1 MNQKGLRGRR
11 QYSAEF
17 KARVVAL
24 CQRDAALVAEVALA
38 HDVDAALLRR
48 WIRRHVDTLPL
59 LPPGLVPVQL
69 EPPATVPSDDSLRL
83 DIRKGA
89 IQVHV
94 HCPASAADACAHL
107 LTCWLA

>member
-48 WIRRHVDTLPL
+48 WIRRHVNAAPQ
-59 LPPGLVPVQL
+59 LPPTLVPVQL
-69 EPPATVPSDDSLRL
+69 EPPPPVPSDDSLRL
-83 DIRKGA
+83 DIRQGSL
-89 IQVHV
+89 QVHV
-94 HCPASAADACAHL
+94 RCPASAAAACAHL
-107 LTCWLA
+107 LKCWLA

>member
-11 QYSAEF
+11 QYSVEF

-48 WIRRHVDTLPL
+48 WIRRHVDALPL
-59 LPPGLVPVQL
+59 LPPTLVPVQL
-69 EPPATVPSDDSLRL
+69 EPPVPIPSDDSLRL
-83 DIRKGA
+83 DIRKGSL
-89 IQVHV
+89 QVQV

-107 LTCWLA
+107 LKCWLA